1 MTGKLNH
8 YLLNLNRLATLSMFR
23 FQSGPKSPFSF
34 AHTDMSQPRE
44 FAEILNAFAK
54 APESGRPQLTEEEAV
69 LVRLMRQALQ
79 PGGASVS
86 TEPMVREQCR
96 EMSALILKG
105 TENKLDERGQ
115 QAVESFF
122 SRFAMAC
129 GSALVS
135 HAPLQRPHTPL

>member
-1 MTGKLNH
+1 ML
-8 YLLNLNRLATLSMFR
+8 R
-23 FQSGPKSPFSF
+23 FQSGPKSQFSF
-34 AHTDMSQPRE
+34 ANTDMSQPRE
-44 FAEILNAFAK
+44 FAKILNVFAK
-54 APESGRPQLTEEEAV
+54 APESGRPQLTKEEAM

-96 EMSALILKG
+96 EMSALILRG
-105 TENKLDERGQ
+105 TENNLDEYEQ

-122 SRFAMAC
+122 SRFAKAC
-129 GSALVS
+129 HSVFVS